1 MFNRDII
8 QWFLDKQ
15 DNNTLKTV
23 LTRLAGVVAM
33 NDNPESIK
41 RQLINAL
48 ESKAIKFGFEDSSRY
63 DDLKKKAGAA
73 DYIWSV
79 ICDLSLDCNTLM
91 IKNFIGYY
99 GDKNDGQGV
108 QETLQLLRDKVS
120 DLSEKNQQ
128 LDIESKQQSTE
139 IDNLLTIKDK
149 QRKQLKENEE
159 VIAKQAKEIEKLRA
173 AQSFLKKRIEN
184 LFSQNSYLRN
194 RKSYTSEV
202 INYENEKQVFAVL
215 KNNAKACGL
224 NFNSDDLINFYTSVK
239 SSRLTII
246 EGISGTGKSKLV
258 DLYGRTLGLDDNG
271 HMLIVPVSPGWTD
284 DTDILGYLDNSS
296 MQYKESSI
304 GLVSFLVE
312 ASKHPD
318 KPFLVCFD
326 EMNLAKVEYYFA
338 QFISILENDVNNRI
352 LRIYN
357 PKEEINVTNAAE
369 YPAEIR
375 LGENIIFCGTIN
387 VDESTY
393 RLSDKVLDRANLI
406 KLQDCDFSVY
416 DDEKPVFIVVD
427 VTLVDKPKSQGL
439 TDDELSLLDEL
450 NEKLKN
456 VNPRFCFAHRVVN
469 QISRYLDAIPENDID
484 YTREKAL
491 DKLIVQ
497 KILPKVRGTE
507 EQVRDLIG
515 YIEDDNYVSG
525 IIDKYLND
533 GKVEYPV
540 TRKALKEKAKELRN
554 YGYIG

>member
-149 QRKQLKENEE
+149 QRKQLKDNEE
-159 VIAKQAKEIEKLRA
+159 VIAKQVKEIEELRA
-173 AQSFLKKRIEN
+173 SQAALKEQVEN

-202 INYENEKQVFAVL
+202 INYENEKQVFSVL
-215 KNNAKACGL
+215 RNNAIACGL

-239 SSRLTII
+239 SARLTII

-284 DTDILGYLDNSS
+284 DTDILGYLDNSL

-357 PKEEINVTNAAE
+357 PKEEINVTNADE

-406 KLQDCDFSVY
+406 KLQDSDFSVY
-416 DDEKPVFIVVD
+416 DDERPVFIVVD
-427 VTLVDKPKSQGL
+427 VTLVDKPKPQGL

-525 IIDKYLND
+525 VIDKYLND

>member
-23 LTRLAGVVAM
+23 LTRLAGVVTM

-63 DDLKKKAGAA
+63 DDLKKKSGAA

-108 QETLQLLRDKVS
+108 QETLQLLRDKVD
-120 DLSEKNQQ
+120 DLGEKNQQ
-128 LDIESKQQSTE
+128 LDIKNKEQSKE
-139 IDNLLTIKDK
+139 IDELLNIRDE

-159 VIAKQAKEIEKLRA
+159 VIAKQVKEMEELRA
-173 AQSFLKKRIEN
+173 SQAALKEQVEN

-202 INYENEKQVFAVL
+202 INYENEKQVFSVL
-215 KNNAKACGL
+215 RNNAIACGL

-239 SSRLTII
+239 SARLTII

-284 DTDILGYLDNSS
+284 DTDILGYLDNSL

-357 PKEEINVTNAAE
+357 PKEEINVTNADE

-406 KLQDCDFSVY
+406 KLQDSDFSVY
-416 DDEKPVFIVVD
+416 DDERPVFIVVD
-427 VTLVDKPKSQGL
+427 VTLVDKPKPQGL

-525 IIDKYLND
+525 VIDKYLND

>member
-1 MFNRDII
+1 MFNRDVI

-15 DNNTLKTV
+15 DTNTLKTI
-23 LTRLAGVVAM
+23 LIRLAGVVAM

-41 RQLINAL
+41 RQLINVL
-48 ESKAIKFGFEDSSRY
+48 ESKAIKFGFEDSSKY
-63 DDLKKKAGAA
+63 DDLKKKAGVA

-108 QETLQLLRDKVS
+108 QETLQLLRDKVD
-120 DLSEKNQQ
+120 DLGEKNQQ
-128 LDIESKQQSTE
+128 LDIKNKEQSKE
-139 IDNLLTIKDK
+139 INELLNIRDE
-149 QRKQLKENEE
+149 QRKQLKANKEE
-159 VIAKQAKEIEKLRA
+159 IAKQVKEIEELRA
-173 AQSFLKKRIEN
+173 AQAFLKKRVEN
-184 LFSQNSYLRN
+184 LFAQNSYLRN

-271 HMLIVPVSPGWTD
+271 HMLIVPVSPGRTD

-312 ASKHPD
+312 ASKYPD

-357 PKEEINVTNAAE
+357 PKEEINVTNADE

-406 KLQDCDFSVY
+406 KLQDSDFSVY
-416 DDEKPVFIVVD
+416 DDERPVFIVVD
-427 VTLVDKPKSQGL
+427 VTLVDKPKPQGL

-469 QISRYLDAIPENDID
+469 QISRYLDAIPENNID

-525 IIDKYLND
+525 VIDKYLND

>member
-63 DDLKKKAGAA
+63 DDLKKKSGAA

-108 QETLQLLRDKVS
+108 QETLQLLRDKVD
-120 DLSEKNQQ
+120 DLGEKNQQ
-128 LDIESKQQSTE
+128 LDIKNKEQSKE
-139 IDNLLTIKDK
+139 IDELLNIRDE

-159 VIAKQAKEIEKLRA
+159 VIAKQVKEIEELRA
-173 AQSFLKKRIEN
+173 SQAALKEQVEN

-202 INYENEKQVFAVL
+202 INYENEKQVFSVL
-215 KNNAKACGL
+215 RNNAIACGL

-239 SSRLTII
+239 SARLTII

-284 DTDILGYLDNSS
+284 DTDILGYLDNSL

-357 PKEEINVTNAAE
+357 PKEEINVTNADE

-406 KLQDCDFSVY
+406 KLQDSDFSVY
-416 DDEKPVFIVVD
+416 DDERPVFIVVD
-427 VTLVDKPKSQGL
+427 VTLVDKPKPQGL

-469 QISRYLDAIPENDID
+469 QISRYLDAIPENEID

-525 IIDKYLND
+525 VIDKYLND

>member
-63 DDLKKKAGAA
+63 DDLKKKSGAA

-108 QETLQLLRDKVS
+108 QETLQLLRDKVD
-120 DLSEKNQQ
+120 DLGEKNQQ
-128 LDIESKQQSTE
+128 LDIKNKEQSKE
-139 IDNLLTIKDK
+139 IDELLNIRDE

-159 VIAKQAKEIEKLRA
+159 VIAKQVKEIEELRA
-173 AQSFLKKRIEN
+173 SQATLKEQVEN

-202 INYENEKQVFAVL
+202 INYENEKQVFSVL
-215 KNNAKACGL
+215 RNNAIACGL

-239 SSRLTII
+239 SARLTII

-284 DTDILGYLDNSS
+284 DTDILGYLDNSL

-357 PKEEINVTNAAE
+357 PKEEINVTNADE

-406 KLQDCDFSVY
+406 KLQDSDFSVY
-416 DDEKPVFIVVD
+416 DDERPVFIVVD
-427 VTLVDKPKSQGL
+427 VTLVDKPKPQGL

-491 DKLIVQ
+491 DKLMVQ

-525 IIDKYLND
+525 VIDKYLND

>member
-63 DDLKKKAGAA
+63 DDLKKKSGAA

-108 QETLQLLRDKVS
+108 QETLQLLRDKVD
-120 DLSEKNQQ
+120 DLGEKNQQ
-128 LDIESKQQSTE
+128 LDIKNKEQSKE
-139 IDNLLTIKDK
+139 IDELLNIRDE

-159 VIAKQAKEIEKLRA
+159 VIAKQVKEIEELRA
-173 AQSFLKKRIEN
+173 SQATLKEQVEN

-375 LGENIIFCGTIN
+375 LGENIILCGTIN